1 MKELIGKYEGI
12 SKILKPA
19 QLGLFYPFTPPTPE
33 ELTDLGS
40 GGDMVECRCGGC
52 ISLWR
57 GPNKKFWPL
66 YELKWS
72 EGCRGKVLATQSCPN
87 LAALWTPAR
96 LLCPQKF
103 SRQQQWSGQPF
114 PYPGDLPDP
123 RIESGSC
130 ELQADYLPSEPPGKP
145 LNMQAPS

>member
-12 SKILKPA
+12 SKILKPV

-40 GGDMVECRCGGC
+40 GGDTVECSCGGC

-57 GPNKKFWPL
+57 GPNKKFWTL

-87 LAALWTPAR
+87 FAALWTPAR
-96 LLCPQKF
+96 LLCP
-103 SRQQQWSGQPF
+103 
-114 PYPGDLPDP
+114 
-123 RIESGSC
+123 
-130 ELQADYLPSEPPGKP
+130 
-145 LNMQAPS
+145 